1 MSDATLTIRI
11 PADLREQ
18 VDERVRTLDLDR
30 SKYFRRL
37 LREDLSRAL
46 CVTPSQPVP
55 RRRRSKKEVAP

>member
-11 PADLREQ
+11 PADLRAQ

-37 LREDLSRAL
+37 LREDLSRAS
-46 CVTPSQPVP
+46 CVTPSRRVT
-55 RRRRSKKEVAP
+55 RRRGQKEVAS